1 MEEKEKVR
9 YYVDVQM
16 WIQFSFVYFEVKF
29 VFRKVQVVD
38 EIKLYIGNNKYI
50 NVSRLWMYNLI
61 YVFSFIVIY
70 LQIGFVK
77 L

>member
-1 MEEKEKVR
+1 MKEGWKKMKSYR
-9 YYVDVQM
+9 LYRCG
-16 WIQFSFVYFEVKF
+16 FSFVCFEVKF

>member
-1 MEEKEKVR
+1 MKEENVKL
-9 YYVDVQM
+9 DIMQM
-16 WIQFSFVYFEVKF
+16 YRCEFSFVCFEVKF

-38 EIKLYIGNNKYI
+38 EIKLYNNKYI
-50 NVSRLWMYNLI
+50 NVRRLWMYNLI